1 MKLKREG
8 ACFVGFYNGKTFS
21 GNLKECL
28 LFSMGFGSDQAAS
41 LRFEFKR
48 SAKWK

>member
-1 MKLKREG
+1 MKIQRKG
-8 ACFVGFYNGKTFS
+8 NFYIAYFKGSQFS